1 MAKSDTAPWFR
12 LAPHPD
18 DGGGNS
24 EACSGTASGVSVGE
38 TGIAVGVPPDGGGGV
53 TVSDVA

>member
-1 MAKSDTAPWFR
+1 MAKSYTPPWLR
-12 LAPHPD
+12 LAPHSD

-24 EACSGTASGVSVGE
+24 EACSGTAFGISVGE

-53 TVSDVA
+53 TVSGVA

>member
-1 MAKSDTAPWFR
+1 MAKSYTPPWLR
-12 LAPHPD
+12 LASHPD

-38 TGIAVGVPPDGGGGV
+38 TGITVGVPPDGGGGV
-53 TVSDVA
+53 TVSGVA

>member
-1 MAKSDTAPWFR
+1 MAKSYTPPWLR
-12 LAPHPD
+12 LAPHHD

-53 TVSDVA
+53 TVNGVA

>member
-1 MAKSDTAPWFR
+1 MAKSYTPPWLR

-38 TGIAVGVPPDGGGGV
+38 TRVAVGVPPDGGGGV
-53 TVSDVA
+53 TVSGVA